1 MPAKITLTV
10 TEGSLKGQIFEFSD
24 RTTCIIGRAGDC
36 YVRLPNDEAHGS
48 ISRYHCRLD
57 INPPQVR
64 VRDFGSKNGT
74 YVNGQKIGQR
84 QSDQTAQ
91 EAVQMEFPE
100 YELKDGDEIRLS
112 KTVFRVSI
120 ETGTAAKETET
131 LELRAGGNLREQ
143 TETLV
148 SRGAAVLPSKTKDS
162 NLPEIAGHTTLKLLG
177 KGGCGAV
184 YLARHNGTGEKVAL
198 KVMLPER
205 TDSRRHID
213 WFLREVENTK
223 ALKHPN
229 VVRLLDSGYWDGTFF
244 CLLEYCDGGTLLD
257 LMRARGGRVPVGEA
271 VPILLQVLEGLEY
284 AHSAEI
290 PNVRQADGSFVKG
303 RGLVH
308 RDLKP
313 ANIFLAF
320 AGKSP
325 TAKIGDYGLAK
336 AFDSAGLSGQTVS
349 GTTAGTPAFMPRQQV
364 INFKYAKPEVD
375 VWAAAATLY
384 YILTGTPPRD
394 FTGTDRWLAVLQ
406 TEPVPVRFRDA
417 SIPQPLAEVID
428 FALADKPEIHFK
440 SAAEFKQALE
450 RVL

>member
-10 TEGSLKGQIFEFSD
+10 TQGSLKGQIFEFSD

-36 YVRLPNDEAHGS
+36 YVQLPNDEAHGS

-57 INPPQVR
+57 INPPLVR

-74 YVNGQKIGQR
+74 YVNGKKIGQR

-120 ETGTAAKETET
+120 ETGTAAQETET
-131 LELRAGGNLREQ
+131 LEPRAGANLPEE
-143 TETLV
+143 TETLPR
-148 SRGAAVLPSKTKDS
+148 RGAAVLPTTSEDG
-162 NLPEIAGHTTLKLLG
+162 NLPEIAGYTTLKLLG

-205 TDSRRHID
+205 TDSPRHID

-229 VVRLLDSGYWDGTFF
+229 VVRLLDSGYGDGTFF
-244 CLLEYCDGGTLLD
+244 GLLEYCDGGTLVD
-257 LMRARGGRVPVGEA
+257 LMRAGGGRVPVDEA

-313 ANIFLAF
+313 ANIFLAG
-320 AGKSP
+320 AGKIR

-384 YILTGTPPRD
+384 YTLTGTPPRD
-394 FTGTDRWLAVLQ
+394 FTGKDRWLVVLQ
-406 TEPVPVRFRDA
+406 TEPVPVRSRDA

-428 FALADKPEIHFK
+428 FALADKPEIRFK

-450 RVL
+450 SVL